1 MKNNFRSKRTTQI
14 LIIIAALAI
23 FIVGVFIW
31 YFSYKKPHDQAI
43 AKYTAIVS
51 DYNSLIPR
59 YDSVAAD
66 FDAVISD
73 MNTATQKLDDVIVS
87 AQNIIDSNE
96 PPYDEAT
103 LTHLEN
109 AIKKAE
115 ESKKEVPSP
124 PEKVTEIST
133 TENDKKSK
141 TKDIEAKT
149 DDIISE
155 MKLFEKRIQDLEK
168 ETTKLASE
176 PLDYSSTITDIQE
189 KQKVFENSILV
200 LKQITNP
207 SEDFIIQRLKKIS
220 SIMDIQAV
228 TEDNDPNGHLNK
240 QGGYTASVYFSSS
253 LVDQSDV
260 YGTDT
265 VDKGTDCGGC
275 IEVYTTTSD
284 AEKREVYLSSYD
296 GTILDSGSHNVL
308 GTILIRT
315 SSKLTATQQKNL
327 EKEIIEKFLEL

>member
-1 MKNNFRSKRTTQI
+1 M
-14 LIIIAALAI
+14 
-23 FIVGVFIW
+23 
-31 YFSYKKPHDQAI
+31 
-43 AKYTAIVS
+43 
-51 DYNSLIPR
+51 
-59 YDSVAAD
+59 
-66 FDAVISD
+66 
-73 MNTATQKLDDVIVS
+73 
-87 AQNIIDSNE
+87 
-96 PPYDEAT
+96 
-103 LTHLEN
+103 
-109 AIKKAE
+109 
-115 ESKKEVPSP
+115 
-124 PEKVTEIST
+124 
-133 TENDKKSK
+133 
-141 TKDIEAKT
+141 
-149 DDIISE
+149 
-155 MKLFEKRIQDLEK
+155 DLEK

-176 PLDYSSTITDIQE
+176 PLDYSSVITDIQE
-189 KQKVFENSILV
+189 KQKVFEDSVLV

-220 SIMDIQAV
+220 SITDIQAV

-240 QGGYTASVYFSSS
+240 QGGYTASIYFASS

-265 VDKGTDCGGC
+265 VDKGTDGGGC